1 VSGKIRRAGP
11 RDLDRVAALWTAIG
25 AYHESLDPAFRM
37 RPDAGDEIRELLRA
51 TVRDPHSAL
60 LVCDDEGDL
69 QGLCIVR
76 IDRAPPIL
84 EETRRGEITDLGVRE
99 SARRRGIGTRLV
111 DEALAWLGEAGVAR
125 VQVQVAAPNAAAQA
139 FWRARGFQNFMDV
152 LHKRL

>member
-1 VSGKIRRAGP
+1 MTFPEVLHGAGGGGEKLSQAAP
-11 RDLDRVAALWTAIG
+11 DVGGDTPDRQAA
-25 AYHESLDPAFRM
+25 
-37 RPDAGDEIRELLRA
+37 
-51 TVRDPHSAL
+51 
-60 LVCDDEGDL
+60 GDL

-76 IDRAPPIL
+76 IRRAPPIL
-84 EETRRGEITDLGVRE
+84 EETRRWEITDLGVRE

-139 FWRARGFQNFMDV
+139 FWRARGFQSFMDV